1 MKCKVFAMR
10 CRFAP
15 HVLQSEGGGIMT
27 DKQMLHLVQSLRDV
41 DEYRKKQIAILL
53 MHDTLNGYASE
64 ELAGYAAGLADIKQ
78 GAE

>member
-1 MKCKVFAMR
+1 
-10 CRFAP
+10 
-15 HVLQSEGGGIMT
+15 MT
-27 DKQMLHLVQSLRDV
+27 DKQMLNLVQSLRNV

-78 GAE
+78 GAEL

>member
-1 MKCKVFAMR
+1 M
-10 CRFAP
+10 
-15 HVLQSEGGGIMT
+15 MT